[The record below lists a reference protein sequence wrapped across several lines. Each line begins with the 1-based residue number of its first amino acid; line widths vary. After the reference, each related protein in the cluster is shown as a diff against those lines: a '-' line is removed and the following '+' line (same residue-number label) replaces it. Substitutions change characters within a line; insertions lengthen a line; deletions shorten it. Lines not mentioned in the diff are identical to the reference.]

1 LQPPFSIRFFE
12 ISPFSA
18 SAIRKERGGNS
29 GRNRHHEEK
38 AMPESRL
45 HYIAPYQS
53 DSLFQLI
60 SFSHLHRL
68 NLTT

>member
-29 GRNRHHEEK
+29 GRNRHHEEG
-38 AMPESRL
+38 ATVEGIDTMRRRL
-45 HYIAPYQS
+45 CRNQDCIILLHIN
-53 DSLFQLI
+53 LI
-60 SFSHLHRL
+60 PCF
-68 NLTT
+68 N